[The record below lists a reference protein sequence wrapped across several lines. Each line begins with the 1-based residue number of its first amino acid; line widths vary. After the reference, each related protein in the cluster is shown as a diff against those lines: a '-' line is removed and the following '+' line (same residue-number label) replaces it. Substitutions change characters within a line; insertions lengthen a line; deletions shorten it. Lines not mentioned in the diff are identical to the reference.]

1 MAELVPDGS
10 CQAADIRSNAGIM
23 NSVPS
28 VRLHDGH
35 AMPALGYGVWQV
47 PDNDA
52 ELSTREAIAA
62 GYRSIDTAQIY
73 ANEAG
78 VGRAIAASGVP
89 RSELF
94 ITTKVWNT
102 SQGRNATKKAFEQ
115 SLKKLGGDYLD
126 LYLIHWPSPKRGKFV
141 ETWEALI
148 ELRKEGRVR
157 SIGVSNFGPDE
168 LRKIIDATGEKPV
181 LNQIELHPR
190 FQQRETR
197 AFHVEHGI
205 ATEAWSPL
213 GQGQL
218 LQDPAVGAIAQKHG
232 KSAAQVILRWHLKN
246 EFIVIPKSVTPSRIR
261 ENIDVFGFDLDD
273 ADMKAL
279 EALDSAEGR
288 IGPNPFT
295 ATF

>member
-1 MAELVPDGS
+1 MNTVP
-10 CQAADIRSNAGIM
+10 M
-23 NSVPS
+23 
-28 VRLHDGH
+28 VRLRDGRS
-35 AMPALGYGVWQV
+35 MPALGYGVWQV
-47 PDNDA
+47 PDSDA
-52 ELSTREAIAA
+52 EGATTEAIVA

-89 RSELF
+89 RSDLF

-102 SQGRNATKKAFEQ
+102 SQGRDTTKRAFEA

-141 ETWEALI
+141 ETWQALV
-148 ELRKEGRVR
+148 ELKKEGRVR

-168 LRKIIDATGEKPV
+168 LGRIIEATGEKPV

-197 AFHVEHGI
+197 AYHAEHGI

-218 LQDPAVGAIAQKHG
+218 LQDPAILALAQKHG
-232 KSAAQVILRWHLKN
+232 RSAAQVILRWHLKN
-246 EFIVIPKSVTPSRIR
+246 DFIVIPKSVTPSRIR

-273 ADMKAL
+273 ADMRTL
-279 EALDSAEGR
+279 DGLDSAEGR

>member
-1 MAELVPDGS
+1 
-10 CQAADIRSNAGIM
+10 
-23 NSVPS
+23 
-28 VRLHDGH
+28 
-35 AMPALGYGVWQV
+35 MPALGYGVWQV

-78 VGRAIAASGVP
+78 VGRAIAASSVP

-102 SQGRNATKKAFEQ
+102 SQGRDATKKAFEQ
-115 SLKKLGGDYLD
+115 SLRKLGGEYLD

-141 ETWEALI
+141 ETWETLV
-148 ELRKEGRVR
+148 ELKKEGRVR

-168 LRKIIDATGEKPV
+168 LRMVMDATGEKPV

-197 AFHVEHGI
+197 AFHAEHGI

-246 EFIVIPKSVTPSRIR
+246 DFIVIPKSVTPSRIR
-261 ENIDVFGFDLDD
+261 ENIDVFGFDLDA
-273 ADMKAL
+273 ADVNAL
-279 EALDSAEGR
+279 DALDSAEGR

-295 ATF
+295 ASF